1 MTINDQFLKFYDN
14 IKLTPAQR
22 DDAVTKHTGVC
33 KKLHDYY
40 YPNIE
45 YNGSTKLLIGSY
57 AKHTHIRPARDIDVI
72 FIMPMEKF
80 DQYDDNQSNCQ
91 AQLLQDVKKILE
103 GKYPNTPIRADEK
116 VVVLEFADTKHDVE
130 LLPAWENEDGTFK
143 IPNSANGGS
152 WKNWDPRSEIKKISD
167 SEETTRKTRAL
178 IRMVKKWSENC
189 SAKIKSYKIEDAVI
203 SFLNIYTDYDLD
215 YPVLVR
221 NFFEYFHGSTADE
234 NLKSHLSTALN
245 RAKKACDFEDNNKL
259 DDAVAEWQKVFGDD
273 FYITLEKGITDGIDD
288 KIQKLY
294 IVYPSAK
301 EEYLDK
307 NYGIKTTLNPAYSLK
322 IDAEV
327 QQNGF
332 RNALLSSFLLRKL
345 PLRKS
350 KKLIFKIVKNTVPT
364 PFDIKWKVRNFGTEA
379 KDANDLRGEISDD
392 QGLAEKKE
400 NTKYMGE
407 HYVECYIIKSNT
419 CIAKDRILVPISSD
433 Y

>member
-1 MTINDQFLKFYDN
+1 MNIHDQFLKFYDN

-22 DDAVTKHTGVC
+22 DDAVVKHTGVC

-40 YPNIE
+40 YPDSE

-72 FIMPMEKF
+72 FIMPPEKF
-80 DQYDDNQSNCQ
+80 DQYNDNQSNCQ
-91 AQLLQDVKKILE
+91 SQLLQDVKAILAE
-103 GKYPNTPIRADEK
+103 KYQNTPIRADEK

-130 LLPAWENEDGTFK
+130 LLPAWENDDGTFK

-152 WKNWDPRSEIKKISD
+152 WENWNPRSEILKISD
-167 SEETTRKTRAL
+167 SDEVTGKTRAL

-189 SAKIKSYKIEDAVI
+189 SAKIKSYKIEDGVI
-203 SFLNIYTDYDLD
+203 DFFITTDHSLD

-221 NFFEYFHGSTADE
+221 NFFEYLYNVTVDE
-234 NLKSHLSTALN
+234 NLRSHLSTASN
-245 RAKKACDFEDNNKL
+245 RAKKACEFEDNDKME
-259 DDAVAEWQKVFGDD
+259 DAVIEWQKIFGND
-273 FYITLEKGITDGIDD
+273 FYITLEKGVVDGIDD

-294 IVYPSAK
+294 LVYPSSK
-301 EEYLDK
+301 EEYLESK
-307 NYGIKTTLNPAYSLK
+307 YGIKTSLSSAYFLK

-332 RNALLSSFLLRKL
+332 RTNFLSNFILSKL
-345 PLRKS
+345 PLLKN
-350 KKLIFKIVKNTVPT
+350 KKLTFKVTKNTVPA
-364 PFDIKWKVRNFGTEA
+364 PFEIKWKVRNFGSEA

-392 QGLAEKKE
+392 FGSAEKKE
-400 NTKYMGE
+400 NTRYMGE
-407 HYVECYIIKSNT
+407 HYVECYIIRGNVCVAS
-419 CIAKDRILVPISSD
+419 DRTLVPIGRD

>member
-1 MTINDQFLKFYDN
+1 MNVNDQFLKFYEN

-22 DDAVTKHTGVC
+22 DDAVAKHTGVC

-40 YPNIE
+40 YPDSE

-72 FIMPMEKF
+72 FIMPPEKF
-80 DQYDDNQSNCQ
+80 EQYNDNRSNCQ
-91 AQLLQDVKKILE
+91 SQLLQDIKAILAV
-103 GKYPNTPIRADEK
+103 KYPNTPIRADEK
-116 VVVLEFADTKHDVE
+116 VVVLEFLDTKHDVE
-130 LLPAWENEDGTFK
+130 LLPAWENDDGTFR
-143 IPNSANGGS
+143 IPNSVNGGS
-152 WKNWDPRSEIKKISD
+152 WENWNPRSEILKISD
-167 SEETTRKTRAL
+167 SDEATGKTRAL

-189 SAKIKSYKIEDAVI
+189 SAKIKSFKIEDAVVDY
-203 SFLNIYTDYDLD
+203 FNIHADYTLD
-215 YPVLVR
+215 YPVSVR
-221 NFFEYFHGSTADE
+221 NFFEYFHASTIDE

-245 RAKKACDFEDNNKL
+245 RAKKACDFEIEDKL

-273 FYITLEKGITDGIDD
+273 FYVTLEKGVTDGTDD

-294 IVYPSAK
+294 IVYPSDK

-307 NYGIKTTLNPAYSLK
+307 TYGIRTALNPTYRVK

-332 RNALLSSFLLRKL
+332 RNNFLSNFILKHL
-345 PLRKS
+345 PLLKN
-350 KKLIFKIVKNTVPT
+350 KKLIFKVTKSNVPT
-364 PFDIKWKVRNFGTEA
+364 PFEIKWKVRNFGSEA

-392 QGLAEKKE
+392 LGLAEKKE
-400 NTKYMGE
+400 HTKYMGE
-407 HYVECYIIKSNT
+407 HYVECYIVKGDVCVAS
-419 CIAKDRILVPISSD
+419 DRILVPIGRD

>member
-1 MTINDQFLKFYDN
+1 MNINDQFLKFYEN

-22 DDAVTKHTGVC
+22 DDAVAKHTGVC

-40 YPNIE
+40 YPDSE

-72 FIMPMEKF
+72 FIMPPEKF
-80 DQYDDNQSNCQ
+80 EQYNDNRSNCQ
-91 AQLLQDVKKILE
+91 SQLLQDIKAILAE
-103 GKYPNTPIRADEK
+103 KYPNTPIRADEK

-130 LLPAWENEDGTFK
+130 LLPAWENDDGTFK

-152 WKNWDPRSEIKKISD
+152 WENWNPRSEILKISD
-167 SEETTRKTRAL
+167 SDEATGKTRAL

-189 SAKIKSYKIEDAVI
+189 SAKIKSYKIEDGVI
-203 SFLNIYTDYDLD
+203 DFFTTTDHDLD

-221 NFFEYFHGSTADE
+221 NFFEYLYNATADQ
-234 NLKSHLSTALN
+234 NLRSHLSTAFN
-245 RAKKACDFEDNNKL
+245 RAKKACEFENNDKME
-259 DDAVAEWQKVFGDD
+259 DAVAEWQKIFGDD
-273 FYITLEKGITDGIDD
+273 FYITLEKGVADGIDD

-294 IVYPSAK
+294 LVYPSSK
-301 EEYLDK
+301 EEYLESK
-307 NYGIKTTLNPAYSLK
+307 YGIKTSLSSAYSLK

-332 RNALLSSFLLRKL
+332 RNNFLSNFILNKL
-345 PLRKS
+345 PLLKN
-350 KKLIFKIVKNTVPT
+350 KKLVFRITKNTVPD
-364 PFDIKWKVRNFGTEA
+364 PFEIKWKVRNFGSEA

-392 QGLAEKKE
+392 FGSAEKKE
-400 NTKYMGE
+400 NTRYMGE
-407 HYVECYIIKSNT
+407 HYVECYIIRSNI
-419 CIAKDRILVPISSD
+419 CVASDRILVPIGRD